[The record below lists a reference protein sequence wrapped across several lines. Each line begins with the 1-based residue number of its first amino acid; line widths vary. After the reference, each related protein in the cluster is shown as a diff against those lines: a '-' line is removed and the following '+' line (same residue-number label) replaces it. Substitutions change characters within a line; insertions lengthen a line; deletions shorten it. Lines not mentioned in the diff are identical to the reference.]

1 MDSERSVVS
10 SALNSGQ
17 ISTLL
22 ARGVEVKHFS
32 NTKSGEEVKNVFSF
46 AAKHA
51 RKYGVAPSPQIVKNN
66 FPGWHGE
73 PSSDPLEALI
83 DQFLNDVGERLF
95 AAKVLELAQARDN
108 PSYRGRLD
116 EILLDAARDFAAVF
130 PSGQI
135 HRIYSEMHERID
147 QYEIEKNEG
156 TSDGIKMMIPVFDD
170 LTGGFQPGDVITVA
184 GYSGRGKSLT
194 SSHFLAN
201 AVDQEK
207 TALLMSL
214 EMSAKEIARRFD
226 TLATNCS
233 HKLLRDKKL
242 SDQEVDAWRQAAD
255 RYKNVKN
262 DLIVNDK
269 MMGCTVDRVYAEI
282 NRYKPDITCVD
293 YVQLM
298 KGSKSSMA
306 KWEGLVEITNELKS
320 IALATDSA
328 IIMVS
333 QDQRNSAN
341 EGSTENNMGGSISI
355 LQASDLYIGMMQDD
369 EMRAQKK
376 LNIRLIK
383 NRRGAPSEANMMCD
397 PEHMK
402 FEVWGSGANSFDKGE
417 AIYS

>member
-1 MDSERSVVS
+1 MDSERCILS

-22 ARGVEVKHFS
+22 ARGIEVKHFS
-32 NTKSGEEVKNVFSF
+32 ATKSGEECKNIFNF

-51 RKYGVAPSPQIVKNN
+51 RKYGIAPSVQIVKNN
-66 FPGWHGE
+66 FPNWHGE

-83 DQFLNDVGERLF
+83 DQFLNDVRRRYF
-95 AAKVLELAQARDN
+95 AAKVLELAQAEGN
-108 PSYRGRLD
+108 PANWARLD
-116 EILLDAARDFAAVF
+116 EIMLDAARDLATVI
-130 PSGQI
+130 PSGQVS
-135 HRIYSEMHERID
+135 RIYAEMHERID
-147 QYEIEKNEG
+147 QYEIEKEEG
-156 TSDGIKMMIPVFDD
+156 TSAGIKMGIPLFDD

-184 GYSGRGKSLT
+184 GFSGRGKSLT

-201 AVDQEK
+201 AVEQEK

-214 EMSAKEIARRFD
+214 EMSTKEIARRFD

-233 HKLLRDKKL
+233 HKLLRDKQL
-242 SDQEVDAWRQAAD
+242 SDEEIAAWRSAAD
-255 RYKNVKN
+255 KYKNVN
-262 DLIVNDK
+262 SDLIVNDK
-269 MMGCTVDRVYAEI
+269 MMNCTVDRVYAEI

-298 KGSKSSMA
+298 KGSKAPMA

-333 QDQRNSAN
+333 QDQRNSAD
-341 EGSTENNMGGSISI
+341 EGSTESNMGGSISI
-355 LQASDLYIGMMQDD
+355 LQAADIYIGMMQNE

-376 LNIRLIK
+376 LNMRLIK
-383 NRRGAPSEANMMCD
+383 NRRGAPGESDIFCN
-397 PEHMK
+397 PEFMEFHEWK
-402 FEVWGSGANSFDKGE
+402 SASNLFVKGE
-417 AIYS
+417 AICS

>member
-1 MDSERSVVS
+1 MDSEKAVLT
-10 SALNSGQ
+10 SALVTGQ
-17 ISTLL
+17 VSTLL
-22 ARGVEVKHFS
+22 ARGVESKHYS
-32 NTKSGEEVKNVFSF
+32 NTKSGEECRSVFIW

-51 RKYGVAPSPQIVKNN
+51 RKYGVCPSLQLVKNN
-66 FPGWHGE
+66 FPEWRGE

-83 DQFLNDVGERLF
+83 DEFLNDVRRRYF
-95 AAKVLELAQARDN
+95 AAKVLELAQAESN
-108 PSYRGRLD
+108 PSNWSRLD
-116 EILLDAARDFAAVF
+116 EIMLDAARDLATVI
-130 PSGQI
+130 PSGQVS
-135 HRIYSEMHERID
+135 RIYSEMHERID
-147 QYEIEKNEG
+147 QYEIEKEEG
-156 TSDGIKMMIPVFDD
+156 TSAGIKMMIPVFDD

-184 GYSGRGKSLT
+184 GFSGRGKSLT
-194 SSHFLAN
+194 SSHFLAG
-201 AVDQEK
+201 AVEQEK

-233 HKLLRDKKL
+233 HKLLRDKQL
-242 SDQEVDAWRQAAD
+242 SEVEVDAWRKAAD
-255 RYKNVKN
+255 KYKNVKN

-269 MMGCTVDRVYAEI
+269 MMNCTVDRVYAEI

-341 EGSTENNMGGSISI
+341 EGSTEANMGGSISI
-355 LQASDLYIGMMQDD
+355 LQASDLYIGMMQDED
-369 EMRAQKK
+369 MRAQKK

-383 NRRGAPSEANMMCD
+383 NRRGAPSEANMYCN
-397 PEHMK
+397 PEFMEFHEWSAGASN
-402 FEVWGSGANSFDKGE
+402 FEKGAV
-417 AIYS
+417 AA